1 VRRAEQ
7 PRRITRSDGQVISYG
22 DFGAGPVPPPIRIFF
37 SPARR
42 AAIALGVMAVTAFL
56 TAWFNLH
63 PTRMEGSMRFDTKQ
77 LIERLTL
84 ALGVAAVGIA
94 LLATVARS
102 SGDPILAR
110 HDVAVIAA
118 ADQD

>member
-1 VRRAEQ
+1 
-7 PRRITRSDGQVISYG
+7 
-22 DFGAGPVPPPIRIFF
+22 
-37 SPARR
+37 
-42 AAIALGVMAVTAFL
+42 MAVTAFL
-56 TAWFNLH
+56 SAWFNLH
-63 PTRMEGSMRFDTKQ
+63 PIRMEGSMRFDTKQ

>member
-1 VRRAEQ
+1 VAGRAAALHHAQ
-7 PRRITRSDGQVISYG
+7 RWASGLLRGALVPALPSSDPHF
-22 DFGAGPVPPPIRIFF
+22 FGPP
-37 SPARR
+37 RR
-42 AAIALGVMAVTAFL
+42 AAIARGVMAVTAFL
-56 TAWFNLH
+56 AAWFNLH
-63 PTRMEGSMRFDTKQ
+63 PTRMEGSMRFETKQ